1 MKQIIKYKKGVEAML
16 FNDVSL
22 PIAFGAGF
30 LSFFTPCILP
40 MIPGYIMYMT
50 GSTLESEVQE
60 RRLFA
65 LTRTLGFVL
74 GFTIIFMIMGTSAS
88 FVGKLFIR
96 NKDIV
101 AKVSGALIIIFGLN
115 MTGLLKFD
123 FARLGGRVKTPK
135 KMTSWFSSVLMGIA
149 FAAGWTP
156 CFGPVLASILVY
168 AGGSDTIS
176 KGVLLLLVYSIGM
189 GIPFILTALFINVFT
204 NWMNRA
210 EKFMKYFPIIG
221 GVFMIIFGLL
231 VFFNKV
237 INISR
242 LML

>member
-1 MKQIIKYKKGVEAML
+1 MF

-30 LSFFTPCILP
+30 LSFFSPCILP

-50 GSTLESEVQE
+50 GSTMESEIEE

-88 FVGKLFIR
+88 FIGRLFTK
-96 NKDIV
+96 NKEL
-101 AKVSGALIIIFGLN
+101 VSRISGLLIILFGLN
-115 MTGLLKFD
+115 MAGILKFD
-123 FARLGGRVKTPK
+123 LSKLGLKLKTPK

-168 AGGSDTIS
+168 AGGSDTIG
-176 KGVLLLLVYSIGM
+176 KGVLLLLIYSIGM
-189 GIPFILTALFINVFT
+189 GLPFILTALFINVFT
-204 NWMNRA
+204 SLMNKA
-210 EKFMKYFPIIG
+210 ERFMKYFPIVG
-221 GVFMIIFGLL
+221 GVFMVIFGLL

-237 INISR
+237 VNISK
-242 LML
+242 LLI

>member
-1 MKQIIKYKKGVEAML
+1 ML

-30 LSFFTPCILP
+30 ISFFSPCILP

-50 GSTLESEVQE
+50 GTSMESEIEE

-101 AKVSGALIIIFGLN
+101 AKVSGILIILFGLN
-115 MTGLLKFD
+115 MTGILKFD
-123 FARLGGRVKTPK
+123 LSKLGFRLKTPK
-135 KMTSWFSSVLMGIA
+135 KMTSWFSSVLMGVA

-156 CFGPVLASILVY
+156 CFGPVLGSILVY
-168 AGGSDTIS
+168 AGGSDTIG
-176 KGVLLLLVYSIGM
+176 KGVLLLLIYSIGM

-204 NWMNRA
+204 SLMNKA
-210 EKFMKYFPIIG
+210 ERFMKYFPIVG
-221 GVFMIIFGLL
+221 GVFMIIFGVL